1 MRSNNSLYKKYS
13 KDLMI
18 LLRQSEKT
26 GSTHFSPIKRAEKG
40 KPSALTESS
49 SKGLH
54 CLENTLNALYCKNNA
69 QYLYSDQIV
78 AHFEKKALR
87 FMSCCGTVES

>member
-1 MRSNNSLYKKYS
+1 MRPYSLYKKYL

-18 LLRQSEKT
+18 LLRQSKNRK
-26 GSTHFSPIKRAEKG
+26 HAFFPIKRAEKG

-54 CLENTLNALYCKNNA
+54 CLENTLNALYCK
-69 QYLYSDQIV
+69 
-78 AHFEKKALR
+78 K
-87 FMSCCGTVES
+87 